1 MDRLGERL
9 KELRNRKGLSQ
20 EQLAEDS
27 GLSLRTI
34 QRIEKNETFP
44 RGDTLKKLAI
54 VLGTSPDEIIDWKIE
69 KDQNYLTLMSL
80 SSFGFLLFPILGIII
95 PLTMWVYKKEKIEGV
110 NKLGKSILN
119 FQISWTLLLFLCY
132 AFLGVIF
139 LVLIL
144 TDISTSWTVLIWQ
157 SWIPITLVFYVYNII
172 LVMKNTI
179 KIRQEKSIRFKP
191 SFNILK

>member
-34 QRIEKNETFP
+34 QRIEKNETVP

-69 KDQNYLTLMSL
+69 KDQNYLTLLSL

-119 FQISWTLLLFLCY
+119 FQISWTLLLFLSY
-132 AFLGVIF
+132 AFIGVIF

-157 SWIPITLVFYVYNII
+157 SWLPITLVFYTYNII
-172 LVMKNTI
+172 LTIKNTV
-179 KIRQEKSIRFKP
+179 KIRKDKSIRFKP

>member
-9 KELRNRKGLSQ
+9 KELRNRKGISQ
-20 EQLAEDS
+20 ERLAEDS

-34 QRIEKNETFP
+34 QRIEKNETVP

-54 VLGTSPDEIIDWKIE
+54 ELGSSPDEIIDWKIE

-119 FQISWTLLLFLCY
+119 FQISWTLLLFLSY
-132 AFLGVIF
+132 AFIGVIF

-144 TDISTSWTVLIWQ
+144 TDTSASWTLLIWQ
-157 SWIPITLVFYVYNII
+157 SWLPITLVFYLYNII
-172 LVMKNTI
+172 LIIMNTI
-179 KIRQEKSIRFKP
+179 KIRNEKSIRFKP

>member
-1 MDRLGERL
+1 MNQLGERL

-34 QRIEKNETFP
+34 QRIEKNETVP

-54 VLGTSPDEIIDWKIE
+54 ELGTSPDEIIDWKKE
-69 KDQNYLTLMSL
+69 KDLNYLIIMSL

-95 PLTMWVYKKEKIEGV
+95 PLVMWVYKKEKIEGV

-119 FQISWTLLLFLCY
+119 FQISWTLLLFLSY
-132 AFLGVIF
+132 AALGIIF
-139 LVLIL
+139 IIL
-144 TDISTSWTVLIWQ
+144 MFMNASTNWKILIWQ
-157 SWIPITLVFYVYNII
+157 SWLPLTSVFYLYNII
-172 LVMKNTI
+172 LIIWNTI
-179 KIRQEKSIRFKP
+179 KIRREKSIRFKP
-191 SFNILK
+191 SFHILN

>member
-1 MDRLGERL
+1 MSQLGERV
-9 KELRNRKGLSQ
+9 KELRNKKGISQ

-34 QRIEKNETFP
+34 QRIEKNENVP

-54 VLGTSPDEIIDWKIE
+54 ELGTSPDEIIDWKIE

-80 SSFGFLLFPILGIII
+80 STFGFLLFPILGIII

-119 FQISWTLLLFLCY
+119 FQISWTLLLFLSY
-132 AFLGVIF
+132 AILGITFIALIF
-139 LVLIL
+139 MNANTNWKIFV
-144 TDISTSWTVLIWQ
+144 WQ
-157 SWIPITLVFYVYNII
+157 SWIPLTSIFYLYNII
-172 LVMKNTI
+172 LIIRNTV
-179 KIRQEKSIRFKP
+179 KIRKEKSIRFKP

>member
-34 QRIEKNETFP
+34 QRIEKNETVP

-132 AFLGVIF
+132 AFIGVIF

>member
-9 KELRNRKGLSQ
+9 KELRNRKGISQ

-27 GLSLRTI
+27 GLSLRTV
-34 QRIEKNETFP
+34 QRIEKNETVP

-54 VLGTSPDEIIDWKIE
+54 ELGTSPDEIIDWKIE

-80 SSFGFLLFPILGIII
+80 SSFGFLLFPILGIIL

-119 FQISWTLLLFLCY
+119 FQISWTLLLFLSY
-132 AFLGVIF
+132 AFIGIIF

-144 TDISTSWTVLIWQ
+144 NL
-157 SWIPITLVFYVYNII
+157 L
-172 LVMKNTI
+172 
-179 KIRQEKSIRFKP
+179 
-191 SFNILK
+191 